1 MAVQCSGTARPSQ
14 FVAPLTYTLSTW
26 AICST
31 PPPRP
36 TPRFTV
42 SPVSRPSSS
51 RKGWATSVSPASA
64 PPRQANRTNISPGWN
79 RPASSRRT
87 RPLRSSASSS
97 REVVLLARPV
107 AAASSVNVTA
117 PGACTTSVSSRAA
130 RSTACVP
137 PRLLTTRLPV
147 DSCDSPLPS
156 STLRNSVLL
165 CDPTIGVL
173 AGQGRIGQSKCR
185 PGVSRKGQVAMFRNT
200 MPRYEILSD
209 DAVAVLDRG
218 WRRIVSEI
226 GVQFAKPEAVELFRQ
241 AGQQVDGDVVKF
253 DPEFVLE
260 QAAKAPREFDVQAR
274 NPANSVHIGGDDMV
288 FGAVYGSPFI
298 REGEVRRDATLD
310 DFHRL
315 AMLAQSFP
323 ELDSAG
329 GVICEPNDAPLDSRH
344 LDMVY
349 ALQTVTDKIYMG
361 NVVSGPNAADT
372 IAMTSILF
380 GGRDAIER
388 VPATISLINCNSPLR
403 WDDRMLDAQFEY
415 NRAAQPVVLTPF
427 LLMGAM
433 SPVTIPAALVQQLA
447 EALSGIALAQL
458 IRPGCPVIFGSFLS
472 NIDMQSGSP
481 SFGTPESAIGLLCTG
496 QLARHYGLPFRT
508 GGGLNS
514 SQTADEALMTLLPT
528 FLAGTNF
535 VMHAA
540 GWLEGGLVSC
550 YEKFI
555 IDIELLRELRVEFTP
570 LEITEESL
578 AFGAH
583 EEVGHGGHFLGAAH
597 TMERFRD
604 CFQRPML
611 SSTTNFER
619 WLKLGGKDTAAR
631 AGEIWRK
638 KLEEFTPPP
647 LDDAIRAELDDFVAR
662 RRREIDD

>member
-1 MAVQCSGTARPSQ
+1 M
-14 FVAPLTYTLSTW
+14 FV
-26 AICST
+26 
-31 PPPRP
+31 
-36 TPRFTV
+36 
-42 SPVSRPSSS
+42 
-51 RKGWATSVSPASA
+51 
-64 PPRQANRTNISPGWN
+64 
-79 RPASSRRT
+79 
-87 RPLRSSASSS
+87 
-97 REVVLLARPV
+97 
-107 AAASSVNVTA
+107 
-117 PGACTTSVSSRAA
+117 
-130 RSTACVP
+130 
-137 PRLLTTRLPV
+137 
-147 DSCDSPLPS
+147 
-156 STLRNSVLL
+156 
-165 CDPTIGVL
+165 
-173 AGQGRIGQSKCR
+173 
-185 PGVSRKGQVAMFRNT
+185 NT
-200 MPRYEILSD
+200 MPRYEILSS
-209 DAVAVLDRG
+209 DAIEVLDRG

-226 GVQFAKPEAVELFRQ
+226 GVQFAKPEAVELFAK
-241 AGQQVDGDVVKF
+241 AGQRTDGEVVYL

-260 QAAKAPREFDVQAR
+260 QVAKAPREFDVQAR
-274 NPANSVHIGGDDMV
+274 NPARGVHIGGDRMV
-288 FGAVYGSPFI
+288 FSSVYGCPFV
-298 REGEVRRDATLD
+298 RQGDVRREATLD
-310 DFHRL
+310 DFRKL
-315 AMLAQSFP
+315 AMLSQAYD

-344 LDMVY
+344 LDMIY
-349 ALQTVTDKIYMG
+349 ALATLTDKFYMG

-372 IAMTSILF
+372 IKMTEILF
-380 GGRDAIER
+380 GGREAIER

-415 NRAAQPVVLTPF
+415 NRANQPVVLTPF

-481 SFGTPESAIGLLCTG
+481 SFGTPESALGLLCTG

-508 GGGLNS
+508 GGGLTS
-514 SQTADEALMTLLPT
+514 SQVPDAQAGYEALMTLLPT

-555 IDIELLRELRVEFTP
+555 VDVELLKMLRVEFTP

-604 CFQRPML
+604 CFYRPLL
-611 SSTTNFER
+611 SSTANFER
-619 WLKLGGKDTAAR
+619 WLKLGGKDAAAR
-631 AGEIWRK
+631 AGDIWRA
-638 KLEEFTPPP
+638 KLESFEPPP
-647 LDDAIRAELDDFVAR
+647 LDGAIRTELEDYVQR
-662 RRREIDD
+662 RRRELGD

>member
-1 MAVQCSGTARPSQ
+1 M
-14 FVAPLTYTLSTW
+14 FV
-26 AICST
+26 
-31 PPPRP
+31 
-36 TPRFTV
+36 
-42 SPVSRPSSS
+42 
-51 RKGWATSVSPASA
+51 
-64 PPRQANRTNISPGWN
+64 
-79 RPASSRRT
+79 
-87 RPLRSSASSS
+87 
-97 REVVLLARPV
+97 
-107 AAASSVNVTA
+107 
-117 PGACTTSVSSRAA
+117 
-130 RSTACVP
+130 
-137 PRLLTTRLPV
+137 
-147 DSCDSPLPS
+147 
-156 STLRNSVLL
+156 
-165 CDPTIGVL
+165 
-173 AGQGRIGQSKCR
+173 
-185 PGVSRKGQVAMFRNT
+185 NT
-200 MPRYEILSD
+200 MPRYEILSP
-209 DAVAVLDRG
+209 DAIAVLDRG

-226 GVQFAKPEAVELFRQ
+226 GVQFAKPEAVELFAK
-241 AGQQVDGDVVKF
+241 AGQRVDGEVVYL

-260 QAAKAPREFDVQAR
+260 QVAKAPREFDVQAR
-274 NPANSVHIGGDDMV
+274 NPAHTVHIGGDHMV
-288 FGAVYGSPFI
+288 FSAVYGCPFV
-298 REGEVRRDATLD
+298 REGDVRRDATLR
-310 DFHRL
+310 DFHQL
-315 AMLAQSFP
+315 CSLSQVFD

-344 LDMVY
+344 LDMIY
-349 ALQTVTDKIYMG
+349 ALQTLTDKIYMG

-380 GGRDAIER
+380 GGRAAIEQT
-388 VPATISLINCNSPLR
+388 PATISLINCNSPLR

-481 SFGTPESAIGLLCTG
+481 SFGTPESALGLLCTG

-514 SQTADEALMTLLPT
+514 SQTADAQSAYEALMTLLPT

-555 IDIELLRELRVEFTP
+555 IDIELLKMLRVEFTP
-570 LEITEESL
+570 LEIDEASL

-597 TMERFRD
+597 TMERFRT
-604 CFQRPML
+604 CFYRPML
-611 SSTTNFER
+611 SSTANFER
-619 WLKLGGKDTAAR
+619 WIKLGGKDTAAR
-631 AGEIWRK
+631 AGEIWRA
-638 KLEEFTPPP
+638 KLASFEPPP
-647 LDDAIRAELDDFVAR
+647 LDDAIRAELDDYVSR
-662 RRREIDD
+662 RRRELGD